1 MLLTLSIS
9 IYTGH
14 VQHAVANEADW
25 IPDANLRTA
34 VRTALGLGDA
44 DTLTQEAMTN
54 LTELR
59 AGNASIADI
68 TGLEHATNLTQLD
81 LRNNS
86 ISSITALS
94 GLTNLTHLWL
104 AFNSITDISPI
115 GSLTNLTTL
124 TLRDNHIGNIADLG
138 NLTNLTTL
146 WIKNCGIT
154 DVTPLQNLTNLTTLR
169 ISGNDLTNAH
179 LLSTLTN
186 LNDIDITVPD
196 PPPPADTTSP
206 DVSITVPSDVQ
217 NAAFEVTI
225 TFTEAVSG
233 FTQSGL
239 SVGGTA
245 SVSITAWSTT
255 DNTTF
260 TAEVTPTGSGQ
271 VTLSIAAGVA
281 TDAANNQNTAATSQ
295 TVTVNIDNQSPSV
308 SLSVPSGIQNGAF
321 DATITFTE
329 AVSDFVQGDVF
340 LTGSRSSITAWSA
353 NRDSSVYTATI
364 TPTAS
369 GTVTV
374 AVAAGVATDAANN
387 PNTAATSQ
395 TVTIDVD
402 APAVTISLPSDVQ
415 NGAFDAMLTFSE
427 AVSDF
432 EQSDVSLT
440 GTATASITA
449 WNTADNT
456 TYTAEITPTADGT
469 VTLSVAINVA
479 TDAAGNSN
487 TAAIPQTVAIDLA
500 EPIPDPATWMPDAN
514 LRAAVR
520 SALGITSDR
529 NFSKDDLGTLTSLR
543 VVQSQVTDITG
554 LEYATRLTT
563 LIAWGNQISSVTP
576 LENLTRL
583 TDLRLG
589 ASQISD
595 VTPLEGLI
603 SLTHLALQRN
613 NISNVTP
620 LSQLA
625 NLTWLRLAGNP
636 VTDFSPLS
644 GLTSLTDTDVEIPES
659 DTEPPSVSITAP
671 SVTQNGAFD
680 ATITFTEAVSGFE
693 QADLT
698 LTGTATARVTAWAAN
713 SDSTVYTATI
723 TPTSSG
729 TVILNIA
736 ASVATDA
743 ANNLNTAAPL
753 QTVSVDVDAPTA
765 TIGVPAETQNGA
777 FEVTITFTEA
787 VSGFE
792 QSELSLTDTANAS
805 ITAWNTID
813 NITYTA
819 TVTPTISGTVT
830 LSVPANVATDTA
842 NNPNTAATSQTVTVF
857 VVQLAQ
863 QQGVDTDPP
872 GVSIT
877 VPDGVQNS
885 AFDVIIRFTEAV
897 SGFEQSELSL
907 GGTASASITA
917 WSTNADDTVY
927 TATITPT
934 SSGTVILNIAASIA
948 TDAASNPNTAAI
960 SQTVSVDIESPG
972 VSISVPS
979 GVQTG
984 SFSVS
989 ITFTE
994 VVSDFEQSDLSLTG
1008 TATASITVWY
1018 PRGDTTY
1025 TATITPTTSGT
1036 VSLSIAA
1043 GVATDTAGNPNTAS
1057 ATQTVNV
1064 GVGSPS
1070 VTITVPEGVQD
1081 GRINAIITF
1090 SEHVSD
1096 FAPTDISLEGTAPT
1110 TISGFGVDITDGD
1123 LIPLSFTVYHVTIVA
1138 YTSGTVLIQVPAG
1151 VVTDVDGNQ
1160 NTASQQ
1166 LTIIVYPAWDVN
1178 EDGVVDDTDV
1188 TLVIAASGQTGDA
1201 IENPRTDVNR
1211 DGTVNATDEQIVR
1224 QYHKDATP
1232 PLIPDA
1238 NLAAAIRDELDLAEH
1253 TAITVEN
1260 MQSLSSLET
1269 GWNGVTDLTGLEH
1282 ATNLITLELY
1292 SNSISDLTPLTGLTN
1307 LRTLY
1312 LDSNSIS
1319 DLTPLT
1325 GLTNLRTLELDSNS
1339 ISNLTPLTGLTNLRS
1354 LGLHKNQMT
1363 DITSVAGLTNLKRL
1377 YLGNNSISDFTPLTE
1392 LTNLITLELDS
1403 NSISDLTPLTGL
1415 TNLSRLYL
1423 GNNSISDLTPL
1434 TGLTNLITLAL
1445 KNNSISDLTPLTGLT
1460 NLIYLSLKDNSIS
1473 DTSPLYPLTQGN
1485 LANLDIPVY
1494 PAWDVNENRVVD
1506 ATDSALVTAALGQT
1520 GEGIVNP
1527 RTDVNRD
1534 GTVNAVDQQLVT
1546 DNIDQIVT
1554 VLDANLAVQIR
1565 HKLGLSTTASISVR
1579 RMLDLEELDADS
1591 AGISVLTGL
1600 EQATNLEKLTLQ
1612 SNSISD
1618 ISALANLT
1626 NLTNLDLDKNSISD
1640 ISALANL
1647 SKLQVL
1653 SLSSNNISDISALA
1667 NLTRLYMLHLTNN
1680 KNSISDISALANL
1693 SKLQVLS
1700 LSSNNISD
1708 ISALANLGELGS
1720 LSLSF
1725 NNISDISALANLG
1738 ELRSLSLSSNNI
1750 SDISALANLT
1760 RLYRLHLRNNSISN
1774 LSPLAR
1780 ATNLDFLILV
1790 NNPILD
1796 TSPLYPLLEANDG
1809 KLRTVDIEIS
1819 QYPPWDV
1826 NEDGS
1831 VDATDSALVTA
1842 ALGQTGADIVN
1853 PRTDINGDGTVDAD
1867 DLTLVTDNLD
1877 TDNGAPSSTG
1887 SFTLL
1892 DRATLETLDPA
1903 ILEAQLEILRA
1914 ESDGSL
1920 KYLRAIALLESVLN
1934 EMRPDETLLLAN
1946 YPNPFNPETW
1956 IPYHLANAG
1965 DVQITIYDMQGNII
1979 RQLDLGHQR
1988 EGYYTSR
1995 SRAAYWDGRN
2005 AVGER
2010 VASGIYFYQLEAD
2023 NMSLLRKMLI
2033 LK

>member
-14 VQHAVANEADW
+14 VQNAVANEADW
-25 IPDANLRTA
+25 MPDANLRTA

-86 ISSITALS
+86 ISSITTLS
-94 GLTNLTHLWL
+94 GLTNLTNLWL

-115 GSLTNLTTL
+115 GSLTTLTTL

-138 NLTNLTTL
+138 SLTNLETL
-146 WIKNCGIT
+146 WLKNCGIT

-179 LLSTLTN
+179 LLSTLAN
-186 LNDIDITVPD
+186 LSDIDITIPD
-196 PPPPADTTSP
+196 PPPPADTVP
-206 DVSITVPSDVQ
+206 PGVSITVPSDVQ

-271 VTLSIAAGVA
+271 VTLSIAADVA
-281 TDAANNQNTAATSQ
+281 TDAANNPNTAATSQ

-415 NGAFDAMLTFSE
+415 NAAFDAMLTFSE

-620 LSQLA
+620 LSQLV

-644 GLTSLTDTDVEIPES
+644 GLTSITDTDVEIPES
-659 DTEPPSVSITAP
+659 DTEPPSVSITVP
-671 SVTQNGAFD
+671 SDVQSGEFSVTINFTEDISRLSRSVSVLEFVPVLEFVTNTAG
-680 ATITFTEAVSGFE
+680 ATIHSGYTLGNDYMIKKIVPTQSGVVS
-693 QADLT
+693 L
-698 LTGTATARVTAWAAN
+698 RVPAGVAKDAN
-713 SDSTVYTATI
+713 E
-723 TPTSSG
+723 
-729 TVILNIA
+729 
-736 ASVATDA
+736 
-743 ANNLNTAAPL
+743 NLNTASEI
-753 QTVSVDVDAPTA
+753 VSVSVNIDTIAEDPPESPEDRVSPSVNLTVPSDVQT
-765 TIGVPAETQNGA
+765 GA
-777 FEVTITFTEA
+777 FDVTITFTEA

-792 QSELSLTDTANAS
+792 QSDVSLSGTATAS
-805 ITAWNTID
+805 ITAWNTTDNITYTATITPTASGTVTLSVPAGVATDVASNPNAASATQTVTVLLPSEPPIVGLGVGISVPSGPQNKAFVVTIRFTEAVSGFEQSDVSLSGTATASITAWHTTDNITYTATITPTTSGTVALSVVANVVTADANSTDISVTSQTVTIDVDPPTVALSMQDIQPDALAMASRYENTPNIKAMKQIVAMDGDFPDFDLNIPDLVTQAVEITITFSEPVFGFEQADINLEGGDSSTAAYSITAWSKTDDTTYTFTLTPTTSGQMYFTIPHGVATDAANNPNIGISLIVNISLDPPTVEFVLPSGVPTGAFSVVIMFSDSVRGFEQSDVSLSGTATASITAWRRHRGIFYAIVTPTTNGQVTLSVPAGVANSIQNDKPNTASASQTVTVNLLPPNVEITVPSDKQNGVFDATITFTEVVSGFEQSDVSISGTATASITAWHTTD

-819 TVTPTISGTVT
+819 TVTPTTSGTVT

-842 NNPNTAATSQTVTVF
+842 SNPNAVSTAKTVTVD
-857 VVQLAQ
+857 
-863 QQGVDTDPP
+863 VDAPTVTLSVLSDTQT
-872 GVSIT
+872 VAFNATIT
-877 VPDGVQNS
+877 
-885 AFDVIIRFTEAV
+885 FTEAV
-897 SGFEQSELSL
+897 SGFEQSDVSLS
-907 GGTASASITA
+907 
-917 WSTNADDTVY
+917 
-927 TATITPT
+927 
-934 SSGTVILNIAASIA
+934 
-948 TDAASNPNTAAI
+948 
-960 SQTVSVDIESPG
+960 
-972 VSISVPS
+972 
-979 GVQTG
+979 
-984 SFSVS
+984 
-989 ITFTE
+989 
-994 VVSDFEQSDLSLTG
+994 G
-1008 TATASITVWY
+1008 TATASITVWHTT
-1018 PRGDTTY
+1018 DNITY
-1025 TATITPTTSGT
+1025 TATVTPTTSGT
-1036 VSLSIAA
+1036 VTLSVPAN
-1043 GVATDTAGNPNTAS
+1043 VATDAVGNPNAAS
-1057 ATQTVNV
+1057 EPLTV
-1064 GVGSPS
+1064 
-1070 VTITVPEGVQD
+1070 
-1081 GRINAIITF
+1081 
-1090 SEHVSD
+1090 
-1096 FAPTDISLEGTAPT
+1096 
-1110 TISGFGVDITDGD
+1110 
-1123 LIPLSFTVYHVTIVA
+1123 
-1138 YTSGTVLIQVPAG
+1138 
-1151 VVTDVDGNQ
+1151 
-1160 NTASQQ
+1160 
-1166 LTIIVYPAWDVN
+1166 IVYPA
-1178 EDGVVDDTDV
+1178 
-1188 TLVIAASGQTGDA
+1188 
-1201 IENPRTDVNR
+1201 
-1211 DGTVNATDEQIVR
+1211 
-1224 QYHKDATP
+1224 
-1232 PLIPDA
+1232 
-1238 NLAAAIRDELDLAEH
+1238 
-1253 TAITVEN
+1253 
-1260 MQSLSSLET
+1260 
-1269 GWNGVTDLTGLEH
+1269 
-1282 ATNLITLELY
+1282 
-1292 SNSISDLTPLTGLTN
+1292 
-1307 LRTLY
+1307 
-1312 LDSNSIS
+1312 
-1319 DLTPLT
+1319 
-1325 GLTNLRTLELDSNS
+1325 
-1339 ISNLTPLTGLTNLRS
+1339 
-1354 LGLHKNQMT
+1354 
-1363 DITSVAGLTNLKRL
+1363 
-1377 YLGNNSISDFTPLTE
+1377 
-1392 LTNLITLELDS
+1392 
-1403 NSISDLTPLTGL
+1403 
-1415 TNLSRLYL
+1415 
-1423 GNNSISDLTPL
+1423 
-1434 TGLTNLITLAL
+1434 
-1445 KNNSISDLTPLTGLT
+1445 
-1460 NLIYLSLKDNSIS
+1460 
-1473 DTSPLYPLTQGN
+1473 
-1485 LANLDIPVY
+1485 
-1494 PAWDVNENRVVD
+1494 
-1506 ATDSALVTAALGQT
+1506 
-1520 GEGIVNP
+1520 
-1527 RTDVNRD
+1527 
-1534 GTVNAVDQQLVT
+1534 
-1546 DNIDQIVT
+1546 
-1554 VLDANLAVQIR
+1554 
-1565 HKLGLSTTASISVR
+1565 
-1579 RMLDLEELDADS
+1579 
-1591 AGISVLTGL
+1591 
-1600 EQATNLEKLTLQ
+1600 
-1612 SNSISD
+1612 
-1618 ISALANLT
+1618 
-1626 NLTNLDLDKNSISD
+1626 
-1640 ISALANL
+1640 
-1647 SKLQVL
+1647 
-1653 SLSSNNISDISALA
+1653 
-1667 NLTRLYMLHLTNN
+1667 
-1680 KNSISDISALANL
+1680 
-1693 SKLQVLS
+1693 
-1700 LSSNNISD
+1700 
-1708 ISALANLGELGS
+1708 
-1720 LSLSF
+1720 
-1725 NNISDISALANLG
+1725 
-1738 ELRSLSLSSNNI
+1738 
-1750 SDISALANLT
+1750 
-1760 RLYRLHLRNNSISN
+1760 
-1774 LSPLAR
+1774 
-1780 ATNLDFLILV
+1780 
-1790 NNPILD
+1790 
-1796 TSPLYPLLEANDG
+1796 
-1809 KLRTVDIEIS
+1809 
-1819 QYPPWDV
+1819 WDV

-1842 ALGQTGADIVN
+1842 ALGQTGANIVN
-1853 PRTDINGDGTVDAD
+1853 PRTDVNGDGTVDNAD
-1867 DLTLVTDNLD
+1867 LILVTDNLD
-1877 TDNGAPSSTG
+1877 TNGGAPSNNG
-1887 SFTLL
+1887 LFTLL
-1892 DRATLETLDPA
+1892 DRAALEKLDPA
-1903 ILEAQLEILRA
+1903 TLRAQLEILRA
-1914 ESDGSL
+1914 KSDGSL